1 MASAARTETGTAVEL
16 LLEAWR
22 GEIEAEALYVRLAGR
37 ESDPKK
43 AAILLGIAQ
52 AEVKHRV
59 RIEKRLRALGV
70 VPPNPAEFWLSPRLQ
85 IQARLAPRDQFLAR
99 MQAAEQKEISNIY
112 DQTTGDE
119 ETDRLF
125 QSIRQEEQEHS
136 TQLQGL
142 RAGTELSKAP

>member
-1 MASAARTETGTAVEL
+1 MASTVRTETETPVEL

-22 GEIEAEALYVRLAGR
+22 GEMEAEALYLRLAGR

-43 AAILLGIAQ
+43 AAILLHIAE
-52 AEVKHRV
+52 AEVKHRI
-59 RIEKRLRALGV
+59 RIEKRLRALGA
-70 VPPNPAEFWLSPRLQ
+70 VPPNPAEFWLSPWLQ
-85 IQARLAPRDQFLAR
+85 IKARLAPRDGFLAR
-99 MQAAEQKEISNIY
+99 MQATEQEEISNLY

-125 QSIRQEEQEHS
+125 QSIKQEEQDHS